1 MKHRINILF
10 LTIVWFISAFFIAD
24 EQVKWIVTLGGTT
37 VFFLVLSIGVIH
49 FPFNY
54 FIKATHR
61 LNLDRVLLTFD
72 DGPNDQTTPRILD
85 ALKAQNV
92 SAVFFVIGKNAVEH
106 PEIMQ
111 RIVDEGHVIGNH
123 TFSHPPLFAMLPTTK
138 VRDEIKQCS
147 AVLAETTGIKTS
159 LFRPPIGYTN
169 PNISRAV
176 KELHLRPI
184 GWSLRSFDTVL
195 KDAVALRKRLMKSI
209 RPGMIV
215 LLHDSLP
222 QTAEMLPELLT
233 SLKEKGITFATSEEL
248 KKWQS

>member
-10 LTIVWFISAFFIAD
+10 LAIVWFISAFFIAD
-24 EQVKWIVTLGGTT
+24 EQVKWMVALGGTA
-37 VFFLVLSIGVIH
+37 VFILVLSIGVIH

-54 FIKATHR
+54 FMKATHR
-61 LNLDRVLLTFD
+61 LSSDRVLLTFD
-72 DGPNDQTTPRILD
+72 DGPNDQTTPSILD
-85 ALKAQNV
+85 ALKEQNV
-92 SAVFFVIGKNAVEH
+92 AAVFFVIGNNVAKH
-106 PEIMQ
+106 PEILQ
-111 RIVDEGHVIGNH
+111 RIIDEGHVIGNH
-123 TFSHPPLFAMLPTTK
+123 TFSHPPLFAMLSTTK
-138 VRDEIKQCS
+138 VSEDIKRCS
-147 AVLAETTGIKTS
+147 GVLAERTGIKTT

-169 PNISRAV
+169 PNIARAV
-176 KELHLRPI
+176 KELNLRPI

-195 KDAVALRKRLMKSI
+195 KGAVALRKRLLKSI

-248 KKWQS
+248 KKWQA